1 MLPDKEIIT
10 KEIYIGNIDNSVT
23 EEEVRELFGLNS
35 TKYLRVS
42 LSEITKDFEENGRFA
57 GCFLLMIP
65 QYFVESI
72 LEANGSKFRNRYLVV
87 QPYTDMLRY
96 NLKN

>member
-1 MLPDKEIIT
+1 MLPDEEIIT
-10 KEIYIGNIDNSVT
+10 EEIYIGNIDNSVT

-42 LSEITKDFEENGRFA
+42 LREITKDFEENGRFA
-57 GCFLLMIP
+57 GHFLLTIP